1 MNLEDYINDMNMAE
15 VISGSIKVLIEEN
28 EELQER
34 IDKAINY
41 IYKNY
46 GLLDKYQIEI
56 LEDILK
62 GTSE

>member
-1 MNLEDYINDMNMAE
+1 MNMLHFIMWSDAE
-15 VISGSIKVLIEEN
+15 TKRRNAEETI

-62 GTSE
+62 GSDKE

>member
-1 MNLEDYINDMNMAE
+1 MIEDYINDMNMAE

-34 IDKAINY
+34 INKAIHLINHNDILDY
-41 IYKNY
+41 RVFEKL
-46 GLLDKYQIEI
+46 LLDI
-56 LEDILK
+56 LE